1 MKKMKKYWK
10 LFMDWVI
17 GLKSNPFTWTRLKL
31 TILYSIVI
39 IFGIIIYIVLLHRE
53 IQRTTYSV
61 AQEISDPARYQRFI
75 KRSNRVTIE
84 ALYSIQAEDILM
96 ILMVIGASYFLA
108 GLALKPIRDIM
119 ESQKQFLSHA
129 AHELKTPLAIIKTE
143 MEVFLRDK
151 RSFFNNRQLLLRKRA
166 SMLSN
171 LEEVDRMSQIIE
183 GLLIIARID
192 AKQDDFIFGRIN
204 LTKLLIQSLKKI
216 KTYANT
222 KHIKLVFN
230 TKKSIYLTADPD
242 KLQQAIY
249 NIIKNAIDYAKQDGL
264 VHLTLEKSGGQINLT
279 ITDNGIGIPKENL
292 PKIFQQFFRANNTSK
307 KIAGSGLGLS
317 IAESII
323 KRHRGII
330 NIGSKLGKGTKV
342 MIILPSS

>member
-1 MKKMKKYWK
+1 MKKMKKCWK
-10 LFMDWVI
+10 LFADWVI
-17 GLKSNPFTWTRLKL
+17 SLKSNPFTWTRLKL

-39 IFGIIIYIVLLHRE
+39 IFGIVIYIVLLHRE

-61 AQEISDPARYQRFI
+61 AQEISDPDRYKRFI
-75 KRSNRVTIE
+75 ERSNRVTVE

-96 ILMVIGASYFLA
+96 ILMVIVTSYFLA
-108 GLALKPIRDIM
+108 GLALKPMRNII

-166 SMLSN
+166 SILSN
-171 LEEVDRMSQIIE
+171 LEEVNRMSQIIE

-192 AKQDDFIFGRIN
+192 AKQDDFIFDRIN
-204 LTKLLIQSLKKI
+204 LTNLLTQSLKKI
-216 KTYANT
+216 KAYAST
-222 KHIKLVFN
+222 KHIKLLFN
-230 TKKSIYLTADPD
+230 IKESIYLSADPD

-249 NIIKNAIDYAKQDGL
+249 NIIKNAIDYSKEDGL
-264 VHLTLEKSGGQINLT
+264 VHLFLEKNRSQINLT
-279 ITDNGIGIPKENL
+279 IADNGIGIPKEDL

-317 IAESII
+317 IAQLII
-323 KRHRGII
+323 NRHRGII
-330 NIGSKLGKGTKV
+330 KIESKLGKETKV

>member
-17 GLKSNPFTWTRLKL
+17 GLKSDPFTWTRLKL

-39 IFGIIIYIVLLHRE
+39 ILGVIIYIVLLHRE

-61 AQEISDPARYQRFI
+61 AQEISDPDRYKRFI
-75 KRSNRVTIE
+75 QRSNRVTVE

-96 ILMVIGASYFLA
+96 ILIVIVASYFLA
-108 GLALKPIRDIM
+108 GLALKPIRDTL
-119 ESQKQFLSHA
+119 ESQKQFLAHA

-151 RSFFNNRQLLLRKRA
+151 RSFFNNRLLFRKRA

-171 LEEVDRMSQIIE
+171 LEEVNRMSQITE
-183 GLLIIARID
+183 DLLIIARID

-204 LTKLLIQSLKKI
+204 LTKLLTQSLKKI
-216 KTYANT
+216 KTYADT
-222 KHIKLVFN
+222 KHIKLLFN
-230 TKKSIYLTADPD
+230 IKKSIYLSGDPD
-242 KLQQAIY
+242 KLHQAII
-249 NIIKNAIDYAKQDGL
+249 NIIKNAIDYSKQDGL
-264 VHLTLEKSGGQINLT
+264 VHLFLEKNGGQINFT
-279 ITDNGIGIPKENL
+279 IADNGIGIPKEDL
-292 PKIFQQFFRANNTSK
+292 PKVFQRFFRVNNTAK
-307 KIAGSGLGLS
+307 KIRGSGLGLS
-317 IAESII
+317 IAQLII

-330 NIGSKLGKGTKV
+330 EIESILGKGTKV
-342 MIILPSS
+342 TVILPS